1 MIFRK
6 ATLID
11 IEELIDFRIRMRN
24 EREDSI
30 DGVELDKFK
39 ENSYKYFQEHISDN
53 SFISWVVE
61 ENGKI
66 EAVSGISFYFV
77 PPTYS
82 NTSGEV
88 AYIMNMYT
96 NPCYRRKGIATKLLD
111 LLVKEAEERKLT
123 KVILNASDMGRHLYE
138 KYGFKDGV
146 DDMVYYIS

>member
-1 MIFRK
+1 M
-6 ATLID
+6 
-11 IEELIDFRIRMRN
+11 
-24 EREDSI
+24 
-30 DGVELDKFK
+30 
-39 ENSYKYFQEHISDN
+39 YFQVHISDN
-53 SFISWVVE
+53 SFISWIAE

-66 EAVSGISFYFV
+66 EAVSGISFYCV

-82 NTSGEV
+82 NNSSEV

-96 NPCYRRKGIATKLLD
+96 NPGYRRKGIATKLLD